1 MLRILVAAVCGC
13 VVWASASPQAMAQQT
28 STSHQPKHTQV
39 KHNDAQADKPTTQ
52 QLALEQIALINRLT
66 WGVTPALAASY
77 SKQGEKAFIQR
88 QLTAQGKP
96 LPKPVQAVI
105 NDMAISGDTTVLTME
120 LYQLRKTLNSLSA
133 DDPARDDARKALQQR
148 QNALG
153 RETQQRYLLRA
164 LYSPDQLQEKMTW
177 FWMNHFNIFLNKSPY
192 LRPLLADFEEQA
204 IRPYALGKFKDLL
217 SATMHHPAM
226 LIYLDNNQNRA
237 GKINENYGRELLEL
251 HTLGVGGGYTQKD
264 VTELSRSLTGLG
276 INLTGKTPKP
286 SKRYKNDYVRNGIF
300 EFNPA
305 RHDYKDKRI
314 LGHVIQGRGLAE
326 IDEVVELLASHPSTA
341 KHISRELA
349 VYFVSDNPSDALVS
363 EMSKA
368 FLKNDGDIAK
378 TLNVMFQ
385 SQEFQASLS
394 KNSFKDPVEYVLA
407 STRLMHSGEDR
418 IVDVRLLQSWLA
430 RMGEPLY
437 GRRTP
442 DGYPIERDAWQNSGQ
457 MLTRFESARFFGGP
471 AAALYVPYIKGEKP
485 PKRAVPEAARQAY
498 NGILRNGIS
507 AETRKTLEQ
516 AKTTQEWNTLLLS
529 SPDFMNH

>member
-1 MLRILVAAVCGC
+1 MLRILVSSVCAALLL
-13 VVWASASPQAMAQQT
+13 ANASPQAFAQQAGNT
-28 STSHQPKHTQV
+28 HQPDQAQIKHD
-39 KHNDAQADKPTTQ
+39 DAHAEQPHTQ
-52 QLALEQIALINRLT
+52 QLSLDQIALINRLT
-66 WGVTPALAASY
+66 WGVTPALAATF
-77 SKQGEKAFIQR
+77 SKQSEKAFIQQ
-88 QLTAQGKP
+88 QLAPQNAP
-96 LPKPVQAVI
+96 LPQAVQAVI
-105 NDMAISGDTTVLTME
+105 NNMAISGDTGALAVGLDQQRRA
-120 LYQLRKTLNSLSA
+120 LALIPA
-133 DDPARDDARKALQQR
+133 DDPGREAARLALQQR
-148 QNALG
+148 QRDLSGEA
-153 RETQQRYLLRA
+153 QQRFLLRA
-164 LYSPDQLQEKMTW
+164 MYSPDQLKEKMTW
-177 FWMNHFNIFLNKSPY
+177 FWMNHFNIFLGKGAY
-192 LRPLLADFEEQA
+192 TRPLLAGFEEHA
-204 IRPYALGKFKDLL
+204 IRPNALGKFKDLL

-226 LIYLDNNQNRA
+226 LYYLDNVQNRA

-251 HTLGVGGGYTQKD
+251 HTLGVGGGYTQTD
-264 VTELSRSLTGLG
+264 VTELSRALTGLG
-276 INLTGKTPKP
+276 INLTDKTPKLP
-286 SKRYKNDYVRNGIF
+286 KRYGDDYVRNGIF

-305 RHDYKDKRI
+305 RHDYKEKRI

-326 IDEVVELLASHPSTA
+326 IDEVVGLLASHPSTA

-407 STRLMHSGEDR
+407 STRLMHSGEDK

-498 NGILRNGIS
+498 DGILRNGIS